1 MKSTLFLIILCALVF
16 KSHCQELYVF
26 TEPAS
31 NMPSKSVALRLT
43 GRFPNTSVFKH
54 RYVPEAMIGISKN
67 WMVHLSGTVSDYY
80 SSNLQFESG
89 RIYGK
94 YRFISN
100 DDVHRHFRMAA
111 FGEMAYS
118 KAPYLYDDANLDGDN
133 SGFQIGLIATQLV
146 NKLAV
151 SSTVSYA
158 RLVGVNAEK
167 LLNTI
172 PSYNVVNYTFSAG
185 YLILPKAYKNY
196 KQTNVNAYIELLG
209 AKSIDQNKY
218 AIDLAPAVQCIFNSN
233 SKVNIGYRF
242 QLSGNMDRIAKST
255 FQIAFEHTLFNLWK

>member
-16 KSHCQELYVF
+16 KSYSQELYVF

-43 GRFPNTSVFKH
+43 GRFPNKPVFKH

-67 WMVHLSGTVSDYY
+67 WMVHVSGTLSDYY
-80 SSNLQFESG
+80 SSNLKLESG
-89 RIYGK
+89 RIYAK
-94 YRFISN
+94 YRFLSN

-111 FGEMAYS
+111 FGEIAYS
-118 KAPYLYDDANLDGDN
+118 NAPYLYDDANLDGDN
-133 SGFQIGLIATQLV
+133 SGSQAGLIATQLI

-151 SSTVSYA
+151 SSTVSYT
-158 RLVGVNAEK
+158 RLFSVSTEK
-167 LLNTI
+167 LLNTA
-172 PSYNVVNYTFSAG
+172 PSYHVVNYSFSAG
-185 YLILPKAYKNY
+185 YLILPKEYKNY

>member
-1 MKSTLFLIILCALVF
+1 MKSTLLLIILCAFVC
-16 KSHCQELYVF
+16 KSFSQELYVF

-31 NMPSKSVALRLT
+31 NMPSKSVSMRFT
-43 GRFPNTSVFKH
+43 GRFPTTSVFKH

-67 WMVHLSGTVSDYY
+67 WMAHVSGTVSDYY
-80 SSNLQFESG
+80 YSNLQLESG
-89 RIYGK
+89 KIYGK
-94 YRFISN
+94 YRFLSN

-133 SGFQIGLIATQLV
+133 SGLQAGLIATQLI

-151 SSTVSYA
+151 SSTVSYT
-158 RLVGVNAEK
+158 RLFSVVSEK
-167 LLNTI
+167 LLNTV
-172 PSYNVVNYTFSAG
+172 PTYNVVNYSFSAG

-218 AIDLAPAVQCIFNSN
+218 AIDFAPAVQCIFDSN
-233 SKVNIGYRF
+233 SKVNIAYRF
-242 QLSGNMDRIAKST
+242 QIAGNMSRMAMNT
-255 FQIAFEHTLFNLWK
+255 FQIAFEHTLFNLW